1 LVAVINYGSENLM
14 IIPMLTCADAAAE
27 MEFCRTAFGASVC
40 SRRLWADGRVI
51 HATLAIGSA
60 LFMVH
65 GEIAHLQ
72 SRAPQLDGSSSVV
85 IYLYVSDV
93 DRTTEAA
100 VASGAK
106 VLLAPA
112 NQVWGD
118 RVARIMDPAG
128 HVWNIASH
136 GGSGG
141 QTGDGNLGS
150 EAKRV

>member
-1 LVAVINYGSENLM
+1 M
-14 IIPMLTCADAAAE
+14 IIPMLTCGDAAAE
-27 MEFCRTAFGASVC
+27 MEFCKTAFGASVC
-40 SRRLWADGRVI
+40 SQRLSTDGTVI
-51 HATLAIGSA
+51 HATMAIGSA

-93 DRTTEAA
+93 DRTTESA
-100 VASGAK
+100 VLSGAK
-106 VLLAPA
+106 VLLPPA

-128 HVWNIASH
+128 HVWNIASRSD
-136 GGSGG
+136 SGG
-141 QTGDGNLGS
+141 QSAADQSTL
-150 EAKRV
+150 